1 MTYEDVALNAWYTEA
16 VRWATS
22 EQIMRGYSDT
32 EFGPDDPVTRQ
43 ELATILFRYA
53 DYKGYDTTAR
63 ADLSRYEDVNEVAE
77 WALEAMQWVNAE
89 GLITGTTATTLSPT
103 SNASRAEVAVILMRF
118 CEDVVS

>member
-1 MTYEDVALNAWYTEA
+1 MLGIRKRCVGLS
-16 VRWATS
+16 S

-89 GLITGTTATTLSPT
+89 GLITGTTATMLSPT

-118 CEDVVS
+118 CENVVS